1 MIEPRDAAAL
11 RSGNTAVRRA
21 RVGECSGLP
30 RTVSGNEGTEG
41 LPDVNRPCRYS
52 INGFHLRLMKHV
64 TSLDSPGPGRERQA
78 KLASLLFSAVE
89 VSNRAR
95 RVYEAMLE
103 QSAQIRTA
111 NFTVIGSDDLE
122 RLFALYDREF
132 FRGLLGEMLM
142 EDYAHPMA
150 FRLSRRLT
158 RTAGQTMRQVRRVRV
173 TGGMAERVNYEISVS
188 TTLLFSTFQ
197 NVEREVI
204 VGGLRCH
211 DRLEALQ
218 RIFEHELLH
227 LSEFLG
233 WGRSSCS
240 AENFHRLSR
249 RIFAHEGV
257 SHDLVTPREQA
268 AVAFDVRVGDQVSFE
283 LEGATYHG
291 RVNRITR
298 RATVLI
304 ESPRGEPFS
313 DGRRYLTYYV
323 PLPLL
328 RKQS

>member
-1 MIEPRDAAAL
+1 MNQAIMIDA
-11 RSGNTAVRRA
+11 
-21 RVGECSGLP
+21 
-30 RTVSGNEGTEG
+30 
-41 LPDVNRPCRYS
+41 
-52 INGFHLRLMKHV
+52 
-64 TSLDSPGPGRERQA
+64 PGPGRERQA
-78 KLASLLFSAVE
+78 KLASLLFSAAE
-89 VSNRAR
+89 VAERGR
-95 RVYEAMLE
+95 RVYETMLDT
-103 QSAQIRTA
+103 SAQIRLP
-111 NFTVIGSDDLE
+111 NFTVIGTDDLE
-122 RLFALYDREF
+122 RLFGLYDREF
-132 FRGLLGEMLM
+132 FRGLLGEMLL
-142 EDYAHPMA
+142 EDWAHPMV

-158 RTAGQTMRQVRRVRV
+158 RAAGQTVRQVRRAPGAGRI
-173 TGGMAERVNYEISVS
+173 AERVDYEISVS

-204 VGGLRCH
+204 VGGLVCH

-227 LSEFLG
+227 LAEFLG

-240 AENFHRLSR
+240 AENFHLLSR

-268 AVAFDVRVGDQVSFE
+268 AVAFDVRIGDQVSFE
-283 LEGATYHG
+283 LEGKTYRG

-298 RATVLI
+298 RATVLV

-313 DGRRYLTYYV
+313 DGRKYLTFYV

-328 RKQS
+328 RKPD

>member
-1 MIEPRDAAAL
+1 MNHVMSIDA
-11 RSGNTAVRRA
+11 
-21 RVGECSGLP
+21 
-30 RTVSGNEGTEG
+30 
-41 LPDVNRPCRYS
+41 
-52 INGFHLRLMKHV
+52 
-64 TSLDSPGPGRERQA
+64 PGPGRERQA
-78 KLASLLFSAVE
+78 KLASLLFPAPE
-89 VSNRAR
+89 VLARSR

-103 QSAQIRTA
+103 HSAQIRTG

-142 EDYAHPMA
+142 EDRAHPMG

-158 RTAGQTMRQVRRVRV
+158 RAAGQTMRQVRKVRLDGRTNHRV
-173 TGGMAERVNYEISVS
+173 EYEISVS

-197 NVEREVI
+197 NVERDVI
-204 VGGLRCH
+204 VGGLLCH

-227 LSEFLG
+227 LAEFLG

-240 AENFHRLSR
+240 AENFHALSR

-268 AVAFDVRVGDQVSFE
+268 AVAFDVRVGDQVSFD
-283 LEGATYHG
+283 LDGSTYHG

-328 RKQS
+328 RKQG

>member
-1 MIEPRDAAAL
+1 MSHAP
-11 RSGNTAVRRA
+11 
-21 RVGECSGLP
+21 
-30 RTVSGNEGTEG
+30 
-41 LPDVNRPCRYS
+41 S
-52 INGFHLRLMKHV
+52 IDL
-64 TSLDSPGPGRERQA
+64 PGPGRERQA
-78 KLASLLFSAVE
+78 KLTALLYSPQDVSL
-89 VSNRAR
+89 RAR
-95 RVYEAMLE
+95 QVYESMLE
-103 QSAQIRTA
+103 QSEQIRA
-111 NFTVIGSDDLE
+111 GNFTVIGSDDLE
-122 RLFALYDREF
+122 RMFDLYDRNF
-132 FRGLLGEMLM
+132 FRGLLGEMLV
-142 EDYAHPMA
+142 EDRAHPMG

-158 RTAGQTMRQVRRVRV
+158 RAAGQTMRQVRRVPA
-173 TGGMAERVNYEISVS
+173 GGRMVERVDYEISVS

-204 VGGLRCH
+204 VGGLQCR

-227 LSEFLG
+227 LAEFLG

-240 AENFHRLSR
+240 AENFHNLSR

-268 AVAFDVRVGDQVSFE
+268 AVAFDVRVGDPVRFE
-283 LEGATYHG
+283 LDGVTYRG

-298 RATVLI
+298 RATVLV

-313 DGRRYLTYYV
+313 DGRRYLSFYV

-328 RKQS
+328 RKEA

>member
-1 MIEPRDAAAL
+1 MNHML
-11 RSGNTAVRRA
+11 
-21 RVGECSGLP
+21 
-30 RTVSGNEGTEG
+30 
-41 LPDVNRPCRYS
+41 S
-52 INGFHLRLMKHV
+52 ID
-64 TSLDSPGPGRERQA
+64 TPGPGRERQA
-78 KLASLLFSAVE
+78 KLTALLFSAHE
-89 VSNRAR
+89 VTSRAR
-95 RVYEAMLE
+95 QVYKAMLD
-103 QSAQIRTA
+103 QSEQIRSA

-122 RLFALYDREF
+122 RLFDLYDRAF
-132 FRGLLGEMLM
+132 FRGLLGEMLV
-142 EDYAHPMA
+142 EDRAHPMS

-158 RTAGQTMRQVRRVRV
+158 RAAGQTMRQIRKVPA
-173 TGGMAERVNYEISVS
+173 GGRAIERVDYEISVS

-204 VGGLRCH
+204 VGGLPCH

-227 LSEFLG
+227 LAEFLG

-240 AENFHRLSR
+240 AENFHSLSR

-268 AVAFDVRVGDQVSFE
+268 AVAFDVRVGDPVRFE
-283 LEGATYHG
+283 LDGVIYRG

-298 RATVLI
+298 RATVLV

-313 DGRRYLTYYV
+313 DGRRYLSFYV

-328 RKQS
+328 RKDA

>member
-1 MIEPRDAAAL
+1 
-11 RSGNTAVRRA
+11 
-21 RVGECSGLP
+21 
-30 RTVSGNEGTEG
+30 
-41 LPDVNRPCRYS
+41 
-52 INGFHLRLMKHV
+52 MKHV
-64 TSLDSPGPGRERQA
+64 TSIDSPGPGRERQA
-78 KLASLLFSAVE
+78 KLASLLFSAAE
-89 VSNRAR
+89 VSNRSR

-103 QSAQIRTA
+103 QSAQIRA
-111 NFTVIGSDDLE
+111 GNFTLIGTDDLD
-122 RLFALYDREF
+122 RMFALYDREF

-142 EDYAHPMA
+142 EDYAHPMG

-158 RTAGQTMRQVRRVRV
+158 RAAGQTMRQVRRIPVSGRMADRV
-173 TGGMAERVNYEISVS
+173 DYEISVS

-204 VGGLRCH
+204 VGGLLCH

-227 LSEFLG
+227 LAEFLG

-240 AENFHRLSR
+240 AENFHALSR

-257 SHDLVTPREQA
+257 SHDLVTPHEQA

-283 LEGATYHG
+283 LEGSIYHG
-291 RVNRITR
+291 RINRITR

-304 ESPRGEPFS
+304 ESTRGEPFS
-313 DGRRYLTYYV
+313 DGRRYLTFYV
-323 PLPLL
+323 PLPML
-328 RKQS
+328 RKRS